1 MADKAINDQMIT
13 IKEGTGL
20 SKEAKRE
27 YYFVDIEINGVQIT
41 RLFPKDTEKTYFKT
55 LLGSYLKMD

>member
-1 MADKAINDQMIT
+1 MSDKTLNDQMIT
-13 IKEGTGL
+13 IKEGTGT
-20 SKEAKRE
+20 SKESKRE
-27 YYFVDIEINGVQIT
+27 YYFIDIEINGVQIT